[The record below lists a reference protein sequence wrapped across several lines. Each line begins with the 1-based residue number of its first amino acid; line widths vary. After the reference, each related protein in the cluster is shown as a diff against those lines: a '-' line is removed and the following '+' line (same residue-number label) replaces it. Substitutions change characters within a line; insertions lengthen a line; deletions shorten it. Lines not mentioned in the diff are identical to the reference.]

1 MPKLMRRLAALCLGG
16 TVIAALLLNYL
27 HNKIWLTLAI
37 TLGTTAYHLGIRLL
51 AGGLFNAAMHNR
63 ADLSRRWYQ
72 PQPWEDKLYRLL
84 RVREWKNKLP
94 TYYPESFSP
103 RKHSWEE
110 IAQAMCQS
118 ELVHEVNMLLS
129 FVPLLAVKYFGSF
142 YVFLLT
148 SIGAALFDLLFVI
161 MQRYN
166 RPRVLAIARRRRRA

>member
-1 MPKLMRRLAALCLGG
+1 MPKLMRRLTVLALTG
-16 TVIAALLLNYL
+16 TVIAALLFYSTAAG
-27 HNKIWLTLAI
+27 IWLTLAI
-37 TLGTTAYHLGIRLL
+37 TLGTTAYHLGMRLL
-51 AGGLFNAAMHNR
+51 VGLIFNAAMHNR
-63 ADLSRRWYQ
+63 ADPAKWWYQ
-72 PQPWEDKLYRLL
+72 PRRWEAKLYRLL

-103 RKHSWEE
+103 RRHSWEE

-129 FVPLLAVKYFGSF
+129 FAPLLAVKYFGAF
-142 YVFLLT
+142 YVFLIT
-148 SIGAALFDLLFVI
+148 SIAAALFDLLFVV